1 MKKRLAIQA
10 IYLVEI
16 SNQTAYSFKCNPA
29 PMTLSL
35 IPESNHLADYLA
47 PSAVIDCQH
56 PTILPLAKSL
66 TQSISSVP
74 EQVRVLYEW
83 VRDRI
88 AHTYDIGQS
97 RVTCTAS
104 EVLHQG
110 HGFCFAKA
118 HLLAALL
125 RCCGIPTGFCY
136 QRLVFDDAQPDRFT
150 LHGLNA
156 VYLAE
161 LNRWVRLDARGNKPG
176 VQAEFHCNREQLA
189 FPIRP
194 HRGEVDYPAVY
205 SQPHPKIIAALQT
218 HSTAQAL
225 IAHLPANL

>member
-1 MKKRLAIQA
+1 
-10 IYLVEI
+10 
-16 SNQTAYSFKCNPA
+16 
-29 PMTLSL
+29 MTLLLS
-35 IPESNHLADYLA
+35 PESNYLVDYLA
-47 PSAVIDCQH
+47 PSAVIDWQH

-66 TQSISSVP
+66 TQGIASVP
-74 EQVRVLYEW
+74 EQIRVVYEW

-88 AHTYDIGQS
+88 SHTYDIGDPHI
-97 RVTCTAS
+97 TCTAS

-110 HGFCFAKA
+110 HGFCFAKS

-125 RCCGIPTGFCY
+125 RSCGIPTGFCY

-176 VQAEFHCNREQLA
+176 VQAEFHRHREQLA

-194 HRGEVDYPAVY
+194 HRGEIDYPNLY
-205 SQPHPKIIAALQT
+205 PQPHPKIITALQT
-218 HSTAQAL
+218 HPTAQAL
-225 IAHLPANL
+225 IAHLPATL

>member
-1 MKKRLAIQA
+1 
-10 IYLVEI
+10 
-16 SNQTAYSFKCNPA
+16 
-29 PMTLSL
+29 MTLL
-35 IPESNHLADYLA
+35 LAPESNQLADYLA
-47 PSAVIDCQH
+47 PSAVIDWQH
-56 PTILPLAKSL
+56 LTILPLAKSL

-74 EQVRVLYEW
+74 EQVRVVYEW

-88 AHTYDIGQS
+88 SHTYDIGGH

-125 RCCGIPTGFCY
+125 RSCAIPTGFCY
-136 QRLVFDDAQPDRFT
+136 QRLVFDDAQSDRFT

-156 VYLAE
+156 VYLPE
-161 LNRWVRLDARGNKPG
+161 LSRWVRLDARGNKPG
-176 VQAEFHCNREQLA
+176 VQAEFCCNREQLA

-194 HRGEVDYPAVY
+194 HRGEIDYPNLYVE
-205 SQPHPKIIAALQT
+205 PHPNIITALQT

-225 IAHLPANL
+225 IAHLPATL

>member
-1 MKKRLAIQA
+1 MKA
-10 IYLVEI
+10 E
-16 SNQTAYSFKCNPA
+16 
-29 PMTLSL
+29 
-35 IPESNHLADYLA
+35 ADYLA
-47 PSAVIDCQH
+47 PSAVIDWQH
-56 PTILPLAKSL
+56 PSILPLAKSL
-66 TQSISSVP
+66 TQGISSAP
-74 EQVRVLYEW
+74 EQIRVVYEW
-83 VRDRI
+83 VRDDI
-88 AHTYDIGQS
+88 AHTCDIGES

-125 RCCGIPTGFCY
+125 RRCGIPTGFCY
-136 QRLVFDDAQPDRFT
+136 QRLLFDDAQPDRFT

-161 LNRWVRLDARGNKPG
+161 LDRWVRLDARGNKPG
-176 VQAEFHCNREQLA
+176 VQAEFHCVGSLEPVFDPREQLA

-194 HRGEVDYPAVY
+194 HLGEADYPTIY
-205 SQPHPKIIAALQT
+205 PQPHPKIIATLQT

-225 IAHLPANL
+225 IAHLPATL

>member
-1 MKKRLAIQA
+1 
-10 IYLVEI
+10 
-16 SNQTAYSFKCNPA
+16 
-29 PMTLSL
+29 MTLSL
-35 IPESNHLADYLA
+35 IPASDHLADYLA
-47 PSAVIDCQH
+47 PSAAIDWQH
-56 PTILPLAKSL
+56 PSILTVATSL
-66 TQSISSVP
+66 TQGVSSVP
-74 EQVRVLYEW
+74 QQVTVLYEW

-88 AHTYDIGQS
+88 SNTYDIDGH
-97 RVTCTAS
+97 RVICTAS

-125 RCCGIPTGFCY
+125 RSCGIPTGFCY

-156 VYLAE
+156 VYLPE

-176 VQAEFHCNREQLA
+176 VQAEFCCVGPLGLVFDPREQLA

-194 HRGEVDYPAVY
+194 HRGEIDYPVLY
-205 SQPHPKIIAALQT
+205 PQPQPKIITALQT
-218 HSTAQAL
+218 HPTAPAL
-225 IAHLPANL
+225 TAHLLDTL

>member
-1 MKKRLAIQA
+1 
-10 IYLVEI
+10 
-16 SNQTAYSFKCNPA
+16 
-29 PMTLSL
+29 MTLLLS
-35 IPESNHLADYLA
+35 PESNHLADYLA

-56 PTILPLAKSL
+56 PTVLPLAQSL
-66 TQSISSVP
+66 TQGICSGT
-74 EQVRVLYEW
+74 EQIKVVYEW
-83 VRDRI
+83 VRDCI
-88 AHTYDIGQS
+88 AHTCDIGHP

-125 RCCGIPTGFCY
+125 RSCDIPTGFCY
-136 QRLVFDDAQPDRFT
+136 QRLVFDKAQPDRFT

-161 LNRWVRLDARGNKPG
+161 LNRWVRLDARGNKPD
-176 VQAEFHCNREQLA
+176 VQAEFCGVGPPGPDFNPREQLA
-189 FPIRP
+189 YPIRP
-194 HRGEVDYPAVY
+194 HCGEIDYPTLY
-205 SQPHPKIIAALQT
+205 PQPHPKLITALQT
-218 HSTAQAL
+218 HPTAPAL

>member
-1 MKKRLAIQA
+1 
-10 IYLVEI
+10 
-16 SNQTAYSFKCNPA
+16 
-29 PMTLSL
+29 MTLPL
-35 IPESNHLADYLA
+35 IPESNHWTDYLA
-47 PSAVIDCQH
+47 PSAVIDWQH
-56 PTILPLAKSL
+56 PTILSLAKSL
-66 TQSISSVP
+66 TQGIAPVP
-74 EQVRVLYEW
+74 EQIRVVYEW

-88 AHTYDIGQS
+88 SHTYDIGDH
-97 RVTCTAS
+97 RVTYNAS

-125 RCCGIPTGFCY
+125 RSCGIATGFCY

-156 VYLAE
+156 VYLPE

-176 VQAEFHCNREQLA
+176 VQAEFCWNREQLA
-189 FPIRP
+189 YPIR
-194 HRGEVDYPAVY
+194 HHCGEVDYPNLYVE
-205 SQPHPKIIAALQT
+205 PPLNIVTALQT

-225 IAHLPANL
+225 IAHLPATL

>member
-1 MKKRLAIQA
+1 
-10 IYLVEI
+10 
-16 SNQTAYSFKCNPA
+16 
-29 PMTLSL
+29 MTLL
-35 IPESNHLADYLA
+35 LAPESNQLADYLT
-47 PSAVIDCQH
+47 PSAVIDWQH

-74 EQVRVLYEW
+74 EQVRVVYEW

-88 AHTYDIGQS
+88 SHTYDIGGH

-125 RCCGIPTGFCY
+125 RSCGIPTGFCY

-176 VQAEFHCNREQLA
+176 VQAEFFWNGEQLA
-189 FPIRP
+189 YLIRP
-194 HRGEVDYPAVY
+194 HLDEADYPTIY
-205 SQPHPKIIAALQT
+205 PQPQPKIITALRA
-218 HSTAQAL
+218 HPTAEAL
-225 IAHLPANL
+225 IAHLPASL

>member
-1 MKKRLAIQA
+1 MNLPLT
-10 IYLVEI
+10 LV
-16 SNQTAYSFKCNPA
+16 SNQ
-29 PMTLSL
+29 
-35 IPESNHLADYLA
+35 LADYLA
-47 PSAVIDCQH
+47 PSAVINWHH

-66 TQSISSVP
+66 TQGIVSVP
-74 EQVRVLYEW
+74 EQVRVMYEW

-88 AHTYDIGQS
+88 AHTYDIGGS
-97 RVTCTAS
+97 RITCTAS

-125 RCCGIPTGFCY
+125 RSCGIPTGFCY
-136 QRLVFDDAQPDRFT
+136 QRLMFDDAQPGRFT

-156 VYLAE
+156 VYLAG

-176 VQAEFHCNREQLA
+176 VQAEFCCNREQLA

-194 HRGEVDYPAVY
+194 HCGEVDYPNLYAE
-205 SQPHPKIIAALQT
+205 PHPKIITALQT
-218 HSTAQAL
+218 HSTASAL
-225 IAHLPANL
+225 IAHLPATL